1 MLYPRFHMNLKERF
15 LQITEFLQLYQNIWE
30 NEIMLL
36 YPHPLQ
42 GYPLE
47 WVEELA
53 QFREK
58 SDVIRLEKKDVYDF
72 IQNPSLIAFYRRIEE
87 LVDVP
92 FIEEYPSMPEN
103 HYTFLYVIPK
113 KQHEIRKLAPVV
125 NAFKQK
131 HHIERIVDIGGG
143 IGLLAQALCN
153 EYNLPLITLDM
164 DPELQKTGRER
175 HKKNARHPD
184 NHVEYINV
192 KVDENEP
199 VFKEILTS
207 QTMTLGLHTCGSLAN
222 SQIRASAKLGVKGL
236 INFGCCYI
244 KLEGDAFGQNI
255 SHFAQ
260 SMPYQVKM
268 NHFALTL
275 SCRAHRKMNE
285 KDYDLKQKVKLYRYA
300 IHMLFHDEYGEKELL
315 TLGNSSP
322 KLYDESFGT
331 YALEQFSRV
340 KITPKHTKEELDAY
354 FANKD
359 LQDLIWKMLAAGLI
373 RNALG
378 RVLEMYILLDRMIYL
393 EENGYQTKL
402 YQFFDEETSPRNLGI
417 VGIKN

>member
-1 MLYPRFHMNLKERF
+1 MNLKERF

-30 NEIMLL
+30 NEIMLM
-36 YPHPLQ
+36 YPTPLE

-53 QFREK
+53 QIRTK
-58 SDVIRLEKKDVYDF
+58 PDVIRLEKKDVYDY
-72 IQNPSLIAFYRRIEE
+72 IKTPALISFYQKIEE

-92 FIEEYPSMPEN
+92 FIQEHPAMPEN

-125 NAFKQK
+125 NAFK
-131 HHIERIVDIGGG
+131 HHHQIDKIVDIGGG
-143 IGLLAQALCN
+143 IGLLAQSLCN
-153 EYNLPLITLDM
+153 EYNLPVTTLDM
-164 DPELQKTGRER
+164 DPILQKTGSER
-175 HKKNARHPD
+175 HQKNAKNPG
-184 NHVEYINV
+184 NLVQYINV

-199 VFKEILTS
+199 IFRELLTS
-207 QTMTLGLHTCGSLAN
+207 ESMTLGLHTCGSLAN

-244 KLEGDAFGQNI
+244 KLEGDPIGQNI
-255 SHFAQ
+255 SKFAQ
-260 SMPYQVKM
+260 SMPYQAQM

-275 SCRAHRKMNE
+275 SCRAHRKMND

-300 IHMLFHDEYGEKELL
+300 IHMLLHDEYNQKELL

-331 YALEQFSRV
+331 YALEQLSRV
-340 KITPKHTKEELDAY
+340 KITPMHTKEELDAY
-354 FANKD
+354 FSNQGM
-359 LQDLIWKMLAAGLI
+359 QDLIWKMLAAGLI
-373 RNALG
+373 RNAIG
-378 RVLEMYILLDRMIYL
+378 RVMEMYILLDRMLFL
-393 EENGYQTKL
+393 EEHGYKTEL

-417 VGIKN
+417 IAHK